1 MIANLRTFGRIIC
14 TTFATVRPYNASHS
28 EYCVIWNSLQFCTT
42 MNEFNMI
49 QTYSICI
56 EIQHSMYVTQRCRPN
71 QYWEWLQ
78 YWNHVRTYLN
88 QAKLSHWLDVAEQ
101 VRYKLSVLMYWCQYN
116 QASLSDRPLHAS
128 FSQFSASAFIRPA
141 VIKSLHA
148 TSWSRSRV
156 FCSIWRHFI
165 FAVCLFIRLIKLQTI
180 LSRRCKIWSE
190 KLKIAKLTTCKV
202 K

>member
-1 MIANLRTFGRIIC
+1 MQLIQPITGQLVMFVRIMIANLRTFGRIIC
-14 TTFATVRPYNASHS
+14 TTFAAVRPYNASHS

-42 MNEFNMI
+42 MNEFMI

-101 VRYKLSVLMYWCQYN
+101 VRYKLSMLMYWCQYN
-116 QASLSDRPLHAS
+116 QASLSDLPLHAS
-128 FSQFSASAFIRPA
+128 FLPAPSFGQQSSSLYMPPAGPDPECSAVSEDISF
-141 VIKSLHA
+141 
-148 TSWSRSRV
+148 
-156 FCSIWRHFI
+156 
-165 FAVCLFIRLIKLQTI
+165 LQYVY
-180 LSRRCKIWSE
+180 SYG
-190 KLKIAKLTTCKV
+190 
-202 K
+202 